1 MQIPHYALT
10 LDVNAT
16 VNRQPVIAKQHD
28 EQSRYIDIVLTAGST
43 PIVLNKERV
52 TLTAADRKTKETIAL
67 TTCNIVDGIIV
78 AELTADILAVATNL
92 DCEITVYGTTGGIIT
107 SARFI
112 CIVDGKL
119 NTEVVE
125 READFSALQEALA
138 DVASTSDRINEV
150 ANRTQPINLGGT
162 GATDKQSAVQ
172 NLGAAY
178 LANAVAIPTESDL
191 NDYTNVGTYDVS
203 WATSDYTVSNAPT
216 SQRFKL
222 FVVSTGGVTSQMAV
236 VPAESAIYMRMLSS
250 GVWSSWSKITSMN
263 PTIAEKGSWTP
274 SVKEGTITVST
285 AKYAYNGQTVTVT
298 ASIIVGD
305 DITDKTLTVYGL
317 PLAAAAPAAV
327 TVDVTGDSNA
337 YRGIVSQGTSLSMTI
352 AGANA
357 LTGKSILM
365 TATYIV

>member
-16 VNRQPVIAKQHD
+16 VNKQPIIAKQHD
-28 EQSRYIDIVLTAGST
+28 EQSRYIDIMLTAGST

-67 TTCNIVDGIIV
+67 TICNIVNGVIV
-78 AELTADILAVATNL
+78 AELTADILSVATTL

-119 NTEVVE
+119 DTEVVE
-125 READFSALQEALA
+125 REMDFSALQNAL
-138 DVASTSDRINEV
+138 SDAAQTANRIEEV
-150 ANRTQPINLGGT
+150 ANRTQPVNLGGT
-162 GATDKQSAVQ
+162 GASDKQSAAQ
-172 NLGAAY
+172 NLQTAY

-203 WATSDYTVSNAPT
+203 WATSDYAVSNAPT
-216 SQRFKL
+216 TQRFKL
-222 FVVSTGGVTSQMAV
+222 FVVSTGGVISQMAV
-236 VPAESAIYMRMLSS
+236 VPAESTIYMRMLSGS
-250 GVWSSWSKITSMN
+250 TWSDWSKTISMI
-263 PTIAEKGSWTP
+263 PIIAEKGTWTP
-274 SVKEGTITVST
+274 TVKTGTITVNM
-285 AKYAYNGQTVTVT
+285 AKYAYNGQTITITAQITVG
-298 ASIIVGD
+298 S

-327 TVDVTGDSNA
+327 TVDVTGDSTA
-337 YRGIVSQGTSLSMTI
+337 YRGIVSQGASLSMTI

-357 LTGKSILM
+357 LTGKSVLM